1 MLTLKAESLS
11 SKAEIREAFSYETFI
26 NLPHNCFFPV
36 EEFYLR
42 LSTTGFWALIDLLSS
57 SNFNTFSRSCL
68 IYFLSTSFSYS
79 CLEFGLMISPI
90 VRLKMLLAW
99 IIFLSIK
106 LDRSNFLLLY
116 LFYCKTGFLIE
127 LPFADSV
134 LANSLTKPWTPWSCI
149 TCCSLCFFFY
159 WVFSMVW
166 VTVFS
171 WASSLAD
178 D

>member
-11 SKAEIREAFSYETFI
+11 SKAEIRDAFSYETFI

-90 VRLKMLLAW
+90 VRLKMLLA
-99 IIFLSIK
+99 
-106 LDRSNFLLLY
+106 
-116 LFYCKTGFLIE
+116 
-127 LPFADSV
+127 
-134 LANSLTKPWTPWSCI
+134 
-149 TCCSLCFFFY
+149 
-159 WVFSMVW
+159 
-166 VTVFS
+166 
-171 WASSLAD
+171 
-178 D
+178 